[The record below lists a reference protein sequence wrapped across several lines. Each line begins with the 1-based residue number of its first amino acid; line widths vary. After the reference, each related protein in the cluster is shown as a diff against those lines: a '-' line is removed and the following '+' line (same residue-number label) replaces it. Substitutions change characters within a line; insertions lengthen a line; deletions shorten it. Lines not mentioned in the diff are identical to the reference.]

1 MTAHVRP
8 YRVEGDRLRLSVRVT
23 PKAGADAVDGLYERD
38 DGAASLKLRVRAQ
51 PEKGKANKAVIAVL
65 AKALGCA
72 KSNLTVSAGLKDRTK
87 TVMIEGETADMAR
100 RLDELVRGHAAN
112 EQREPDLNGVNGR

>member
-1 MTAHVRP
+1 M
-8 YRVEGDRLRLSVRVT
+8 EGDRLRLSVRVT
-23 PKAGADAVDGLYERD
+23 PKAGADAVDGLYARD

-72 KSNLTVSAGLKDRTK
+72 KSNLTVASGLKDRTK
-87 TVMIEGETADMAR
+87 TVMIIGETAEMAR
-100 RLDELVRGHAAN
+100 RLDELAGTCPVDVRDEKRQLG
-112 EQREPDLNGVNGR
+112 LNGVNGR